1 MKTVD
6 SLHNSN
12 PFKRI
17 LFGFAF
23 SPSLENNLHEVVR
36 LAHFFGSELIL
47 LHVGEKTDEK
57 SSKVERIVAATATPE
72 HVKEY
77 HWISGDPYQVI
88 KESTTTLA
96 INLLVLGAMQH
107 ESIVRF
113 YLGSVARKLTR
124 SVSCSVLLL
133 IKPAIERVACKH
145 VVVSGMDTPQTPTTL
160 FQAFYAAQ
168 SLGSNQI
175 TVVEEIANK
184 TVKISVED
192 DRSLLRSLRK
202 KNALEA
208 EEGRR
213 VKRLIEQLPALL
225 TKDLPVVNQ
234 PIFGR
239 RGYSIGHYA
248 EVVRADL
255 LVMGAPSSSSIITRI
270 FTRDIEYILSDLPSD
285 LLICRE

>member
-1 MKTVD
+1 MKTVE
-6 SLHNSN
+6 SLQKHN

-36 LAHFFGSELIL
+36 LAGFFDSELIL

-57 SSKVERIVAATATPE
+57 SKQVEQIVGATTAPDR
-72 HVKEY
+72 VKEY
-77 HWISGDPYQVI
+77 HWISGDPYSII
-88 KESTTTLA
+88 KESTSKLA
-96 INLLVLGAMQH
+96 INLLVLGALQH
-107 ESIVRF
+107 ESLVRF

-160 FQAFYAAQ
+160 FQAFYAAK
-168 SLGSNQI
+168 SLGANQI

-184 TVKISVED
+184 SVKISVED

-202 KNALEA
+202 KNAIEA

-213 VKRLIEQLPALL
+213 VSKLIEKLPSEL
-225 TKDLPVVNQ
+225 TANLSVVNQ

-248 EVVRADL
+248 EIVRADL
-255 LVMGAPSSSSIITRI
+255 LVMGAPNSSSIITRI